1 MKKITTILC
10 AGLLAPLLCAAQQGY
25 IIHGKIGNLNKPA
38 KAYLSY
44 KIGDKRLVDSTYI
57 VNGNFEFT
65 GKVSSVREAGIRVKH
80 DDAPENPTVRP
91 VWDLFP
97 FFIENKEIT
106 IVATDSIKNAKITG
120 SPLNDDNAKLT
131 AYLKPIYDKFTALNK
146 EYESKNPTEQSNNEY
161 IQSLEKRAKA
171 IEDETVKAKQDYAL
185 AHPDS
190 YLAIVALNSTM
201 KDGFDAAGSEKIFN
215 KLSPDVKN
223 TELGQAS
230 LKRILEVKKTQ
241 EGELAPDFTQNDVD
255 GKPVKLSDFRGHYV
269 LVDFWA
275 SWCAPCRREN
285 PNLVKDYARFKD
297 KGFRV
302 LGVSLDK
309 PEAKDKWLKAIKD
322 DGLTWT
328 QVSDLK
334 GWTNSAAVLYDVKAI
349 PMNFLIDPKGKIVGK
364 YLRGEALTNKLIE
377 IYGAN

>member
-10 AGLLAPLLCAAQQGY
+10 AGLFAPLLCAAQQGY
-25 IIHGKIGNLNKPA
+25 VIHGKIGNLNKPA

-44 KIGDKRLVDSTYI
+44 KIGDNRLVDSTYI
-57 VNGNFEFT
+57 VNGNFEFK
-65 GKVSSVREAGIRVKH
+65 GKVNSVREAGIRVKH
-80 DDAPENPTVRP
+80 DDAPESPTVRP

-97 FFIENKEIT
+97 FYIENKDIT
-106 IVATDSIKNAKITG
+106 IVAADSIKNAKITG
-120 SPLNDDNAKLT
+120 SPLNDENAKLT

-146 EYESKNPTEQSNNEY
+146 EYESKNPTEQSNSEY
-161 IQSLEKRAKA
+161 IQSLEKRAKDV
-171 IEDETVKAKQDYAL
+171 EDETVKAKQDYAL
-185 AHPDS
+185 AHPNS

-201 KDGFDAAGSEKIFN
+201 KDGFDAAGTEKIYN
-215 KLSPDVKN
+215 KLSPEVRN
-223 TELGQAS
+223 TELGQSS

-241 EGELAPDFTQNDVD
+241 EGELAPDFTQNDVN

-269 LVDFWA
+269 LLDFWA

-285 PNLVKDYARFKD
+285 PNLVKAYAMYKD

-349 PMNFLIDPKGKIVGK
+349 PMNFLVDPQGRIVAK
-364 YLRGEALTNKLIE
+364 YLRGEDLDNKLKE
-377 IYGAN
+377 IYKN